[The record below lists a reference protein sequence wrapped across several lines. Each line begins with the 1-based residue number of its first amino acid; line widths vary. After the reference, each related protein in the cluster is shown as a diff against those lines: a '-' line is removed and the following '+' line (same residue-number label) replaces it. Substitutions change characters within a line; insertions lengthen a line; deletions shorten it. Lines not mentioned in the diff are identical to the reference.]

1 MSDTKKFPAIG
12 LLVVLGVGS
21 AAPAV
26 SLAGFGWLMVKQG
39 LTQEAAAPL
48 ATAAVCLGSFLSGLL
63 MAILQKG
70 KGLVWGAAEG
80 ALFAGLLFI
89 LGTLYQSEW
98 ETMQFVRAGLVLLMG
113 VLGGVLGML
122 RAERKRR

>member
-21 AAPAV
+21 AAAAV

-48 ATAAVCLGSFLSGLL
+48 ATAAVCLGKGSSGVQRKEHSLQGCFLFWVHCTRASGKRCSSSGQGLSF
-63 MAILQKG
+63 
-70 KGLVWGAAEG
+70 
-80 ALFAGLLFI
+80 
-89 LGTLYQSEW
+89 
-98 ETMQFVRAGLVLLMG
+98 
-113 VLGGVLGML
+113 
-122 RAERKRR
+122 

>member
-21 AAPAV
+21 AAAAV
-26 SLAGFGWLMVKQG
+26 SLTGFGWLMVKQG
-39 LTQEAAAPL
+39 LTQE

-63 MAILQKG
+63 MAILKKG
-70 KGLVWGAAEG
+70 KGLVWGATEG

-113 VLGGVLGML
+113 VLGGILGML

>member
-12 LLVVLGVGS
+12 LLVVFGVGS
-21 AAPAV
+21 VAAAV

-39 LTQEAAAPL
+39 LTQESAAPL
-48 ATAAVCLGSFLSGLL
+48 ATAAICLGSFLSGLL

-80 ALFAGLLFI
+80 VLFAGLLFI

-122 RAERKRR
+122 RTERKRR

>member
-1 MSDTKKFPAIG
+1 MSDTKKFPAVG
-12 LLVVLGVGS
+12 LLAVFGLGI
-21 AAPAV
+21 AAAAA

-63 MAILQKG
+63 MALFQKG

-80 ALFAGLLFI
+80 ALFAGLLFL

-98 ETMQFVRAGLVLLMG
+98 EAMQFVRVGLALLTG

-122 RAERKRR
+122 GAERMRR